1 MSLGRKI
8 ADRIKAVNTALE
20 NDDLAKLI
28 PRYVTLDLQPTA
40 YDADAIKALRR
51 QLGVPQRVFAV
62 MLGVSVNTVRAWEQ
76 GCKTPSPM
84 ARRFLDKVMDDP
96 EASLDWLRRMA
107 TKHVPQ

>member
-1 MSLGRKI
+1 MTLGRKI
-8 ADRIKAVNTALE
+8 ADRIRAVNSALE

-40 YDADAIKALRR
+40 YDAEGIKALRKR
-51 QLGVPQRVFAV
+51 LGVPQRVLAV
-62 MLGVSVNTVRAWEQ
+62 MLSVSVNTVRSWEQ

-96 EASLDWLRRMA
+96 DAALDWLRRIA
-107 TKHVPQ
+107 TKQVS